1 MRQYEAI
8 WLRLKK
14 DSSVRIAAP
23 AALHRRIV
31 KAVTKEK
38 DMDVVY
44 KMEMIGKN
52 IRVYLKHES
61 EGGVLRFWL
70 DKKFTLLHQV
80 SVTDL

>member
-8 WLRLKK
+8 WLKLKNDTK
-14 DSSVRIAAP
+14 VRIAAP

-52 IRVYLKHES
+52 LRVYLKHES
-61 EGGVLRFWL
+61 DGGVLRFWL
-70 DKKFTLLHQV
+70 EKKYTLLHQV